1 MKGTVLLAAGLGALV
16 TVPAPRLLAQPA
28 ATPWVHIRVEEQD
41 KPSKVSV
48 NLPLSVV
55 QAALRSS
62 PETLGKHGRVQLGRH
77 EEMSVADFRRLWTE
91 LKGAGDADLVT
102 VEEEGQSIRVGRRGE
117 IVEVRVEKPKGT
129 AQAHVQVPVGLVDAL
144 LSSEGDELNIEAAIA
159 ELEKRRGD
167 IVQVDDENG
176 SVRIWIDEGN

>member
-1 MKGTVLLAAGLGALV
+1 MKRTVLLAAGLGALV
-16 TVPAPRLLAQPA
+16 TVPALRLLAQPA
-28 ATPWVHIRVEEQD
+28 ATPWVHIRVEELN

-77 EEMSVADFRRLWTE
+77 KEMSVADFRRLWAE
-91 LKGAGDADLVT
+91 LKSAGDADLVT
-102 VEEEGQSIRVGRRGE
+102 VEEQGQSVRVGRRGE
-117 IVEVRVEKPKGT
+117 FVEVRVEKPKGT
-129 AQAHVQVPVGLVDAL
+129 AQTHVQVPVGLVDAL
-144 LSSEGDELNIEAAIA
+144 LSSDGDELNVEAAIA
-159 ELEKRRGD
+159 ELQKRRGD
-167 IVQVDDENG
+167 IVQVNDENG